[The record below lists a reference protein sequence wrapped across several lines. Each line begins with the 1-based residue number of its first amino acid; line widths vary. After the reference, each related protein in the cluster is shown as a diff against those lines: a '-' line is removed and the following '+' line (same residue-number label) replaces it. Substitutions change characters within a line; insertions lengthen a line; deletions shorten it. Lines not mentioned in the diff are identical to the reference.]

1 MRGDIV
7 AFYQKQIESNQG
19 GVINISSYQADYF
32 KPLGHDRN
40 IYDYYSQGVTEPS
53 TVVVLN
59 TNIPIIELE
68 EVEALFPSATGSNQ
82 GKPESYYASESYLAL
97 KRRLIDGNII
107 QWLWGN
113 YDNGGVFYFAGD
125 TDRIYVGC
133 IGGFFRNGQ
142 INDVDVYAY
151 NTGYTYFTP
160 DQAKELRFVIEEDK
174 ISDINNNF
182 IPFTIFFG
190 GDDYE
195 GSIYQYGV
203 KLFPERRIGY
213 FEDQIDSSDF
223 RYVTGQCGYYADFPV
238 DIPVI
243 ETPKY
248 IFTAREKYLGN
259 SVFPYSSAELIS
271 GNIMGSAEIESEGN
285 PFVLGDYSYPAG
297 GWGEF
302 PNRSDEIDTTNP
314 ENFNVDV
321 INSGF
326 LTLYNPTSTE
336 IINFNKF
343 LFSDLTDGMINQLRK
358 LTTEPLQYLIFM
370 AMCHFE
376 PTSFSK
382 EEISFVGIGSGV
394 TANKITKQ
402 YKQINCGSVTIPE
415 ASKSFLDY
423 GGFSKVS
430 IFLPYCGIH
439 ELNIDDVMN
448 AKIKVVYNI
457 DQLTGACL
465 VQVKCS
471 RNARNAGDTNI
482 NSVLYTFNGNCYETI
497 PIFASDWR
505 SAINA
510 ITGLVSGVAQAAVT
524 KDVGGL
530 LGSLTE
536 AVTSEKVKVNRSGSP
551 SASYGYMDN
560 QKPYLILERPVQ
572 NIPSNYGKLQGY
584 TSNIYQGIGYLKG
597 FTIVYDDTLWTQK
610 INCSKEEADEIRRI
624 MAGGVFL

>member
-1 MRGDIV
+1 M

-19 GVINISSYQADYF
+19 GIINISSYDADYF
-32 KPLGHDRN
+32 KPIGHDRN

-59 TNIPIIELE
+59 TNIPIIDFD
-68 EVEALFPSATGSNQ
+68 EVEALFPTATGSNQ

-97 KRRLIDGNII
+97 KHRLIDGNII

-125 TDRIYVGC
+125 TDKIYVGC

-142 INDVDVYAY
+142 ISGVDVYAY

-190 GDDYE
+190 GDGYE

-248 IFTAREKYLGN
+248 IFSAREKYLGN
-259 SVFPYSSAELIS
+259 SVFPYSTAELIS
-271 GNIMGSAEIESEGN
+271 GNIMGSVEIESDGN
-285 PFVLGDYSYPAG
+285 PFVLGDYSFPAG
-297 GWGEF
+297 GGGEF

-314 ENFNVDV
+314 ENFDVDV
-321 INSGF
+321 VTSGF
-326 LTLYNPTSTE
+326 LTLYNPTASE

-376 PTSFSK
+376 PVSNSR
-382 EEISFVGIGSGV
+382 EEISFAGIGSGV
-394 TANKITKQ
+394 TANKISKQ

-439 ELNIDDVMN
+439 QLNIDDVMG

-471 RNARNAGDTNI
+471 RSARNGSDTSI

-510 ITGLVSGVAQAAVT
+510 ITGLVSGTVGAIAT

-530 LGSLTE
+530 IGTMTD

-551 SASYGYMDN
+551 SVSYGYMDN
-560 QKPYLILERPVQ
+560 QKPYLILERPVP
-572 NIPSNYGKLQGY
+572 NIPTSYGKFNGY
-584 TSNIYQGIGYLKG
+584 TTNIKYSLISLRGYTEVDVNGIIASDFECLDEELIEIKSLLEGGIYL
-597 FTIVYDDTLWTQK
+597 
-610 INCSKEEADEIRRI
+610 
-624 MAGGVFL
+624 